1 MNILFL
7 VTRIILESFALK
19 HEKDITEYTTSK
31 FIIWSDYF
39 GAILSIMI
47 LLNKNCKINLEQD
60 ISDKESSLSLIF
72 KSLDNL
78 YKNDFFIQKNE
89 GFPNK
94 HHRLGTIFTG
104 IFGYMLRMQELHKGK
119 ELIQQEKEH
128 ILLTLVRLIDKK
140 SNLFTAYS
148 KNDPDT
154 YNGIEQNQFNYR
166 LNTMILT
173 THAKVDSEN
182 EPILN
187 LLLGTNHNNDM
198 VKKILDSKE
207 TIHMQ
212 AGDIL
217 LVHGEN
223 ALSKPIAKIQ
233 RVKYWRVRSSHVL
246 IVVAEGIFLH
256 ATGTDGVSL
265 RFYRDELN
273 EIKANWRMIRLKEM
287 DKFKV
292 DAIMQSIL
300 YFNGQDYNIKFT
312 LENEDK
318 SFCSELVAKIYKHA
332 EISILNDKLPHKVIP
347 ADFDKEAD
355 KQDKWKDI
363 TIETKN
369 DFRLMDKEIKLYYLN
384 YYNFKF
390 IIDNSRKS
398 KHMVNKMMK
407 IGYENNLFTKELH
420 EFYMEFEKN
429 YDDKKHFKLWDDKLK
444 R

>member
-1 MNILFL
+1 M
-7 VTRIILESFALK
+7 LESFALK
-19 HEKDITEYTTSK
+19 HEKDIIEYTTSK

-39 GAILSIMI
+39 GAILSILI
-47 LLNKNCKINLEQD
+47 LLNKNCKINLLQD
-60 ISDKESSLSLIF
+60 LSDKELSLSLIF

-78 YKNDFFIQKNE
+78 YKKDFFIPKHEN
-89 GFPNK
+89 FPNN

-119 ELIQQEKEH
+119 ELIQHEKEY
-128 ILLTLVRLIDKK
+128 ILLTLVKLIDEK

-148 KNDPDT
+148 KNDPEA
-154 YNGIEQNQFNYR
+154 YNGIEQNLFNYR

-173 THAKVDSEN
+173 THAKVDSEY
-182 EPILN
+182 EPILS
-187 LLLGTNHNNDM
+187 LLFGTNHNNDM

-207 TIHMQ
+207 NIHMQ
-212 AGDIL
+212 AGDVF

-223 ALSKPIAKIQ
+223 PLSKPIAKIQ

-246 IVVAEGIFLH
+246 IVVSEGIFLH

-273 EIKANWRMIRLKEM
+273 EIKTNWRMIRLKTM
-287 DKFKV
+287 NKSKIDML
-292 DAIMQSIL
+292 MQSIL
-300 YFNGQDYNIKFT
+300 YFNGQDYNKLFT

-318 SFCSELVAKIYKHA
+318 SFCSELVAKIYQHA
-332 EISILNDKLPHKVIP
+332 GIKILNNKPPHKVIP
-347 ADFDKEAD
+347 ADFDQEAD
-355 KQDKWKDI
+355 KHVEWKDI

-369 DFRLMDKEIKLYYLN
+369 DFRLMDKEIKLYHLN
-384 YYNFKF
+384 YWNFKF

-398 KHMVNKMMK
+398 KHMLNEMMK

-420 EFYMEFEKN
+420 EYYMQFEKN
-429 YDDKKHFKLWDDKLK
+429 YDETKHFKLWDDKLK